1 MVTQSQTAKPVRM
14 AAVTVIA
21 GVMAIAAAC
30 SSGTSTSSSSR
41 TPAPRTASAAHS
53 GSQAANQSTCK
64 HVGSVRTSLGNL
76 THLQLSASSAGKI
89 RTDLTNIQT
98 QLAMLKGQGG
108 SALSST
114 VNQLSG
120 SLKQVE
126 TAAQGLSSPPSAA
139 QITAVISAL
148 SALKAQSGA
157 TIAAMRAACP

>member
-1 MVTQSQTAKPVRM
+1 M
-14 AAVTVIA
+14 AAVAVIA

-30 SSGTSTSSSSR
+30 SSGASTSSGGTTTS
-41 TPAPRTASAAHS
+41 PPAHS
-53 GSQAANQSTCK
+53 GSPTANQSTCK
-64 HVGSVRTSLGNL
+64 HVNSVRISLENL
-76 THLQLSASSAGKI
+76 THLQLNASSAGKI
-89 RTDLTNIQT
+89 RTDLTNIKT
-98 QLAMLKGQGG
+98 QLAMLKGRGD
-108 SALSST
+108 SALSSS

-126 TAAQGLSSPPSAA
+126 KAAQGLSSPPSAA